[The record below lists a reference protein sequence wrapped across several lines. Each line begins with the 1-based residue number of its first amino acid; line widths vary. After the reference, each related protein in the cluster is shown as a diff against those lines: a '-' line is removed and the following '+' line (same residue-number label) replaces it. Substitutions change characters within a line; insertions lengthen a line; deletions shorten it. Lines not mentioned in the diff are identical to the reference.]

1 MNFGENL
8 QNLRKLH
15 NLSQED
21 LADKMDVSRQTISKW
36 ESGSAY
42 PEMEKLITLCKL
54 LECSLD
60 TLVKG
65 NIEKQT
71 DTNLKAAYEQIKDR
85 FSRHIALAI
94 MLILFGVVA
103 LFILLN
109 FGESYNNIAISAFLI
124 FVAIGTPLFITSG
137 IAMKTF
143 EENYPA
149 LPNFYTETELN
160 HAQSKFSKL
169 IGSSVALIIIGVA
182 VFITLQANNLFSED
196 STIPITAFM
205 IFVTIGAPMIVYASI
220 QEEKYNI
227 AEYNN
232 KNSQATKTTE
242 NKLSKICAVIMITAT
257 IIYLI
262 LGFILELWRLNW
274 IVFPI
279 GGMLCGITA
288 IIVERE

>member
-36 ESGSAY
+36 ESGTAY
-42 PEMEKLITLCKL
+42 PEMEKLVTLCEL

-65 NIEKQT
+65 NIEKHP
-71 DTNLKAAYEQIKDR
+71 DTNLKATYEQVKSQ
-85 FSRHIALAI
+85 FSRRIALAI
-94 MLILFGVVA
+94 MLILLGVVA

-109 FGESYNNIAISAFLI
+109 FGEAYNNLAISAFLL
-124 FVAIGTPLFITSG
+124 FVAVGAPLFITSG

-143 EENYPA
+143 EENHPT
-149 LPNFYTETELN
+149 LPNFYTASEIN
-160 HAQSKFSKL
+160 HAQNKFSKL
-169 IGSSVALIIIGVA
+169 ISSCITLIIIGVA
-182 VFITLQANNLFSED
+182 IFITLQANNLFSED
-196 STIPITAFM
+196 STIPVAILM
-205 IFVTIGAPMIVYASI
+205 LFVAISAPMIVYAGI

-227 AEYNN
+227 AEYNTR
-232 KNSQATKTTE
+232 NSQATKAAE

-257 IIYLI
+257 IIYLL

-274 IVFPI
+274 IAFPI
-279 GGMLCGITA
+279 GGMLCGIAA
-288 IIVERE
+288 IIIKHE